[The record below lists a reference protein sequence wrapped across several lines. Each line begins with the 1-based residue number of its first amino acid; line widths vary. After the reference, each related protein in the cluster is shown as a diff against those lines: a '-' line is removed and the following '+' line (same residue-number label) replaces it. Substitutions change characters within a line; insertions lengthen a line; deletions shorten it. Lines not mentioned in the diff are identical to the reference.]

1 MDEQRRAR
9 SAADREQMANVIA
22 SHHRLVRCITLRQV
36 RRALSGGI
44 ITVPKGWSARGRR
57 TTVSA
62 QEEYKAIQDMDHEE
76 LEAALPKLREEAAKA
91 DARVHAAMERLAE
104 TAEVPTYVE
113 VHEDY
118 LVVDVRGVERA
129 MKLLSRL
136 HIPLEHVRGAE
147 ADPEIEHTLWRGW
160 RIPGVHLPGVRFYD
174 VHGHR
179 DKTIVIHLK
188 DETYDRLIVEVRD
201 PAEVVAKIND
211 AAGASSRS

>member
-1 MDEQRRAR
+1 MSAEQ
-9 SAADREQMANVIA
+9 N
-22 SHHRLVRCITLRQV
+22 
-36 RRALSGGI
+36 
-44 ITVPKGWSARGRR
+44 
-57 TTVSA
+57 
-62 QEEYKAIQDMDHEE
+62 KAIEDMDHEE
-76 LEAALPKLREEAAKA
+76 LVAALPKLREEAART
-91 DARVHAAMERLAE
+91 DARVHAAADRLAE

-113 VHEDY
+113 VHGDH
-118 LVVDVRGVERA
+118 LVIDVRGVEKA

-136 HIPLEHVRGAE
+136 HIPLEHVQGAE

-188 DETYDRLIVEVRD
+188 DETYDRLIVEVPD

-211 AAGASSRS
+211 AVGASPRS